1 MAFFTFYALYRR
13 FSIRDEVVF
22 TSVYYKKTCTKNQQ
36 FSKSQLEIEIFFQ
49 KKSIKNQDFL

>member
-1 MAFFTFYALYRR
+1 MDFFTFYELYRR

-49 KKSIKNQDFL
+49 KKSIKKQDFL

>member
-1 MAFFTFYALYRR
+1 MTFLTFYALYRR

-22 TSVYYKKTCTKNQQ
+22 TSVYCKKTCTKNHQ